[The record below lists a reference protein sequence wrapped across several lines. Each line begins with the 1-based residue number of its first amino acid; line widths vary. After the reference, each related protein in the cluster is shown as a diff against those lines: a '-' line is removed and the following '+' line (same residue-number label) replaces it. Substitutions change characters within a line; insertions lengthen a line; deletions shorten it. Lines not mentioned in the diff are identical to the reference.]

1 MAWNRTVPESRR
13 GATRVPFQAGPLCP
27 SPVSL
32 YSHSQR
38 QPSYIMLCMSLKAA
52 HDVMHGEQ
60 CMAWHRTAP
69 GIPKRSYTR
78 AVQGRLALP
87 RLLIQ
92 PQATNTHDVMHG
104 EQWPATAAAEHALH
118 RHPHSN
124 LPKMS
129 YMRVPFKAGRLCCVS
144 RLRLYQQPSV
154 WLVVMSWWF
163 FEVLDGTETF

>member
-1 MAWNRTVPESRR
+1 MGSSVWHGTARYRNPEEELH
-13 GATRVPFQAGPLCP
+13 AC
-27 SPVSL
+27 
-32 YSHSQR
+32 
-38 QPSYIMLCMSLKAA
+38 
-52 HDVMHGEQ
+52 
-60 CMAWHRTAP
+60 
-69 GIPKRSYTR
+69 RSKPAR
-78 AVQGRLALP
+78 SA

-129 YMRVPFKAGRLCCVS
+129 YTRVPFKAGRLCCVS